1 MELSPRSQQN
11 PPELEVIGE
20 QSTPRST
27 DQDSEENQCQ
37 TSVFREP
44 LVAEN
49 KKCAVEHEHFT
60 DLPGGEEKEKD
71 RDGSSQEQM
80 EVDNTEQCHGPFSC
94 VEPSTASAKKQRT
107 AEKKKCATE
116 HVDVTH
122 LPGGE
127 KDRDGI
133 VPDRVKDK
141 DDDLDSSQEKKPWA
155 AEKKKCATE
164 HADVTHHS
172 FKKPWTAKKKR
183 CATEHVDVT
192 HLPGGEKDR
201 DGFSLENVEVDNG
214 NTKDKD
220 KEDDLDAFQEKMEV
234 GPSFALAK
242 NPWGA
247 EKKNAV
253 QHEDVTHLLGEEKE
267 EEDRNGFFQEN
278 KEVDNTE
285 QCYKPST
292 AQAKQRQQQQQL
304 KQQLQL
310 RLQQPASHPQPG
322 TTSSQ
327 PQPPFRR
334 IYQYPNHALWFFP
347 PNISQS
353 KFEGRTSSNAC
364 TFIALLMGKLFSVTR
379 NATVNIRN
387 ETSSPQVWLRIV
399 STAIREGNRVH
410 DDVTGGEAINF
421 SVDEAIRDLDHDGCI
436 GKTELRQTLD
446 VGFTN
451 EGSDGPQASLSY
463 HLGRLSHEAS
473 NIAALVIVCYRFFVF
488 SFNGPQIP
496 TNI

>member
-1 MELSPRSQQN
+1 MEPSFRSQQN

-37 TSVFREP
+37 TSVFLETS
-44 LVAEN
+44 VAEN
-49 KKCAVEHEHFT
+49 KKCAVEHDDFT

-80 EVDNTEQCHGPFSC
+80 EVDNTEQCHGPVSC
-94 VEPSTASAKKQRT
+94 VEPSTAPAKQRT
-107 AEKKKCATE
+107 AKKKKCATE

-133 VPDRVKDK
+133 VPGRVKDK
-141 DDDLDSSQEKKPWA
+141 EDDLDSSQEK
-155 AEKKKCATE
+155 
-164 HADVTHHS
+164 
-172 FKKPWTAKKKR
+172 
-183 CATEHVDVT
+183 
-192 HLPGGEKDR
+192 
-201 DGFSLENVEVDNG
+201 
-214 NTKDKD
+214 
-220 KEDDLDAFQEKMEV
+220 
-234 GPSFALAK
+234 

-247 EKKNAV
+247 EKKQNAV

-267 EEDRNGFFQEN
+267 EEEDRNGFFQEN
-278 KEVDNTE
+278 KKVDDTE

-292 AQAKQRQQQQQL
+292 AQAKEKMKLGISQHDSWQQQQRQQQQQL
-304 KQQLQL
+304 QQQLQL
-310 RLQQPASHPQPG
+310 RLQHSASHPQPA

-327 PQPPFRR
+327 SQPPFRR
-334 IYQYPNHALWFFP
+334 IYRYPNHALWFFP

-364 TFIALLMGKLFSVTR
+364 TFIALLMGRSFSVTR

-387 ETSSPQVWLRIV
+387 EPSSPQVWLSIV

-410 DDVTGGEAINF
+410 DDVTGGEAVNF
-421 SVDEAIRDLDHDGCI
+421 SVEEAIWYLNRDGCF
-436 GKTELRQTLD
+436 GKTESREYLN
-446 VGFTN
+446 VEFTN
-451 EGSDGPQASLSY
+451 EDSDRPQASLSY
-463 HLGRLSHEAS
+463 HLGLLSHLGP
-473 NIAALVIVCYRFFVF
+473 NIAALVIVNEMTIAFVARGEKLFVF
-488 SFNGPQIP
+488 DSHSHPPFGDAIVGVSDMSSRASFLATIKQILGLR
-496 TNI
+496 NNLCSLSFVEYL